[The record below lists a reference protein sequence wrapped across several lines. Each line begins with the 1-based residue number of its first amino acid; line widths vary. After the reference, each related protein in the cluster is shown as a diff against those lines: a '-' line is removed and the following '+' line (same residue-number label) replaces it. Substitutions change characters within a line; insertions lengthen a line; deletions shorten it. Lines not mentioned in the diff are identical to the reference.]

1 MKKVIKKESNQ
12 FFYLLFLITIF
23 FTQFSYIDQ
32 EVIDWDESTFFV
44 ISKYLANGDLL
55 YVDYWDGKPP
65 LIFIYLGLA
74 FNFFGSSLL
83 VGRLAGDFLI
93 FLNVILI
100 FKILDKNFS
109 KFVSVSSSLFLVYL
123 FSYKASQPTM
133 TEHLGILFIVFSFY
147 LISNHNF
154 SNYYYLG
161 VLFSLAFNTRNNLA
175 FACLGIV
182 IFLFF
187 ENKIRLN
194 SILKLGVGFLS
205 PILLMGTYFY

>member
-74 FNFFGSSLL
+74 FNFL
-83 VGRLAGDFLI
+83 VQ
-93 FLNVILI
+93 
-100 FKILDKNFS
+100 
-109 KFVSVSSSLFLVYL
+109 VY
-123 FSYKASQPTM
+123 
-133 TEHLGILFIVFSFY
+133 
-147 LISNHNF
+147 
-154 SNYYYLG
+154 
-161 VLFSLAFNTRNNLA
+161 
-175 FACLGIV
+175 
-182 IFLFF
+182 
-187 ENKIRLN
+187 
-194 SILKLGVGFLS
+194 
-205 PILLMGTYFY
+205 